1 MTIDRDDRQA
11 RVEWMIDEF
20 QQARR
25 RWLVKRDVTT
35 VESQMDADTDGPI
48 APSAARRRPSGEHV
62 ATS

>member
-11 RVEWMIDEF
+11 RLEWMIDEF

-25 RWLVKRDVTT
+25 RWLVTRDVPA
-35 VESQMDADTDGPI
+35 VESQKDADTDGPI
-48 APSAARRRPSGEHV
+48 APSAAGRRLSGERI